1 MSVRA
6 SRVLVLTLDTVDTV
20 DTVDT
25 GDTGSQ
31 VVSQCDGA
39 RPDWTNL
46 LSI

>member
-6 SRVLVLTLDTVDTV
+6 SRVLVLTLDTV